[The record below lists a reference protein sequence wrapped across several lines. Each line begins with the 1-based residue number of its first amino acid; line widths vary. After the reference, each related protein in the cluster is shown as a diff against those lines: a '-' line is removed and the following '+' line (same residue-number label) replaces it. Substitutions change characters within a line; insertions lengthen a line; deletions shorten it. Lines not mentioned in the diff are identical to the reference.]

1 ARKSASGR
9 GAARGGAGFCPRA
22 PQAAVAEDSRHQLE
36 GRSSVCHPTELPVV
50 TEPRLRPA
58 VGRAKETFTSRGQT
72 YWQSRPVPAP
82 PPLADAERPAGR
94 STHLRSSPDLA

>member
-1 ARKSASGR
+1 IKCS
-9 GAARGGAGFCPRA
+9 
-22 PQAAVAEDSRHQLE
+22 
-36 GRSSVCHPTELPVV
+36 HPTELPVV

-82 PPLADAERPAGR
+82 PLLADAERPAGR
-94 STHLRSSPDLA
+94 STHLRSSRQPDIVVLQPDRADPLARCRKGRIAHGRRSREDRPLAEAGP